1 MNEQVPTVRAAPRA
15 PCQPAAM
22 PADTFSKPTSVGTDP
37 IIALVRLLARQ
48 AADDTMRTIASPP
61 SVTQEF

>member
-1 MNEQVPTVRAAPRA
+1 MNEQVPTVRASPRA

-22 PADTFSKPTSVGTDP
+22 PADTFSKPTSVGTGP

-48 AADDTMRTIASPP
+48 AADDTMRAIAPPP
-61 SVTQEF
+61 SSTQEP